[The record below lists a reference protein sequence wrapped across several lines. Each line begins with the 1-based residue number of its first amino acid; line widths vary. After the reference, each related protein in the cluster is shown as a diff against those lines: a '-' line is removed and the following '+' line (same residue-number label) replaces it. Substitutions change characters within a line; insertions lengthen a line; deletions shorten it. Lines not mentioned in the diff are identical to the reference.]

1 MDPDTVIR
9 GSQKQDSHR
18 CYSHTIQSLAQEM
31 DIIASIQLFDKDGTG
46 SVSKHE
52 FVQGVEV
59 MKTFAK

>member
-1 MDPDTVIR
+1 MDHNIVIR
-9 GSQKQDSHR
+9 GSQNQDSHR
-18 CYSHTIQSLAQEM
+18 CYSYTVRSFAQET

-52 FVQGVEV
+52 FAQGIED